1 MKPEAEQQAQTVM
14 RRSKGRVGLSNVTC
28 RARLSPGRSAGLL
41 LIAGLVLVA
50 GGRSIEVQGKSIPVT
65 SIKSVDYV
73 SVTDLVNALAGRSW
87 RVGGRLIIVVP
98 NRDSTQPGSEYVF
111 RAESASVLC
120 DAGRIV
126 LPSAPVVQDSEVF
139 VPAAALGEL
148 FPAVAV
154 PIVQS
159 FESAQRGETLV
170 VSIRVRRA
178 STRDSLAAAG
188 ESRSSLEYRLTPGA
202 RVDSAALAQ
211 LRLRAIT
218 STGLLK
224 SVGLEAS
231 TLVFGFRRP
240 ASGSHSLKA
249 DGIELRVWPRPER
262 KIGRIV
268 LDAGHGGKDPG
279 AVGRAKGTEEKGL
292 TLDIVKRLKTRLEQ
306 QGYSVILTRDSDAY
320 VSLGERSK
328 LANRS
333 RADLFVS
340 IHINSA
346 PNREACGFETYFLS
360 EAKTD
365 WERAVAAR
373 ENADLDSGPDG
384 NGFGPGDLGLIL
396 ADLAQNEYL
405 HESSE
410 LAGQIQ
416 VQTAPYARIKDRGV
430 RQANFYVLRND
441 YMPAVLVECGFLS
454 NKSEE
459 KLLRQPQHREKLA
472 EGVFRG
478 IKGFCGQYEQNGAP
492 GKPAGN
498 R

>member
-1 MKPEAEQQAQTVM
+1 MSA
-14 RRSKGRVGLSNVTC
+14 S
-28 RARLSPGRSAGLL
+28 RAVALL
-41 LIAGLVLVA
+41 LLACWALVA
-50 GGRSIEVQGKSIPVT
+50 DARSIEVQGKSVPVT
-65 SIKSVDYV
+65 SIKGVDYV
-73 SVTDLVNALAGRSW
+73 SVTDLVNALSGRSW
-87 RVGGRLIIVVP
+87 RVGARLIIVVP
-98 NRDSTQPGSEYVF
+98 DRDTTRPAVEYVF
-111 RAESASVLC
+111 RADSASVLC

-126 LPSAPVVQDSEVF
+126 LPAAPVVQDSEVF

-154 PIVQS
+154 PVVQS
-159 FESAQRGETLV
+159 LEPAQRGDTL
-170 VSIRVRRA
+170 ILFLRVRKPHA
-178 STRDSLAAAG
+178 RDSLAAVG
-188 ESRSSLEYRLTPGA
+188 ESRSSLEYRLSAGA

-211 LRLRAIT
+211 ARLGAIT
-218 STGLLK
+218 GPGLLK
-224 SVGLEAS
+224 SIGLQGP

-240 ASGSHSLKA
+240 ASVAYSVKP
-249 DGIELRVWPRPER
+249 DGIELRAWPRPER
-262 KIGRIV
+262 RIQKIV

-279 AVGRAKGTEEKGL
+279 AVGRGKGTEEKGL
-292 TLDIVKRLKTRLEQ
+292 TLDIVQRLKTRLEK
-306 QGYSVILTRDSDAY
+306 QGYSVTLTRDSDGY
-320 VSLGERSK
+320 VSLGDRSK

-333 RADLFVS
+333 RADLFISV
-340 IHINSA
+340 HVNSA
-346 PNREACGFETYFLS
+346 PNREACGLETYFLS

-373 ENADLDSGPDG
+373 ENADIDSGPGG

-416 VQTAPYARIKDRGV
+416 TEAASCARIKDRGV

-441 YMPAVLVECGFLS
+441 FMPAVLVECGFLS

-472 EGVFRG
+472 EGIFRG
-478 IKGFCGQYEQNGAP
+478 VNAFCSSYQRNGA
-492 GKPAGN
+492 K
-498 R
+498 

>member
-1 MKPEAEQQAQTVM
+1 MTTGTWKNASLA
-14 RRSKGRVGLSNVTC
+14 
-28 RARLSPGRSAGLL
+28 AGLL
-41 LIAGLVLVA
+41 LLVCLVLVA
-50 GGRSIEVQGKSIPVT
+50 DARTIEVLGKSIPVT
-65 SIKSVDYV
+65 SINGVEFV
-73 SVTDLVNALAGRSW
+73 SVTDLVNALSGRSW

-98 NRDSTQPGSEYVF
+98 DRDTTRPGTEYVF
-111 RAESASVLC
+111 RADSASVLC
-120 DAGRIV
+120 DAGRIA
-126 LPSAPVVQDSEVF
+126 LPTAPVVQDSEVF

-159 FESAQRGETLV
+159 FEPAQRADTL
-170 VSIRVRRA
+170 ILFLRVRKPRA
-178 STRDSLAAAG
+178 RDTLAAAG

-211 LRLRAIT
+211 ARLRAIT
-218 STGLLK
+218 GAGLLK
-224 SVGLEAS
+224 SIGLEGT

-240 ASGSHSLKA
+240 ASGTHSVKS

-262 KIGRIV
+262 KIEKIV

-279 AVGRAKGTEEKGL
+279 AVGRVRGTEEKGL
-292 TLDIVKRLKTRLEQ
+292 TLDIVKRLKTRLEK
-306 QGYSVILTRDSDAY
+306 QGYSVILTRDSDDY
-320 VSLGERSK
+320 VTLGERSK

-333 RADLFVS
+333 RADLFIS
-340 IHINSA
+340 IHVNSA
-346 PNREACGFETYFLS
+346 PNRGACGLETYFLS

-373 ENADLDSGPDG
+373 ENAELDSGPGG

-410 LAGQIQ
+410 LAGQ
-416 VQTAPYARIKDRGV
+416 VQAQAAPFARIKDRGV

-472 EGVFRG
+472 EGIFRG
-478 IKGFCGQYEQNGAP
+478 VQGFCASYKGNGA
-492 GKPAGN
+492 K
-498 R
+498 